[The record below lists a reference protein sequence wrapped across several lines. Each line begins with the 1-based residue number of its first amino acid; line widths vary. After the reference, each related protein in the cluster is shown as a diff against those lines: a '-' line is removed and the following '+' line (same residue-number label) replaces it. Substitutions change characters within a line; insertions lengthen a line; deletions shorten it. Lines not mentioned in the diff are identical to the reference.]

1 METYNN
7 IKKILLDFEKKIIE
21 IEFDKLPISDY
32 NKKYIS
38 DLKSAISYYIYIY
51 SLVRTVTK
59 TVSSS
64 RKEEELIMVDYGG
77 GCGFFSILMKMF
89 GIHKVIYIDR
99 NPNSAKTVEE
109 VSKAFGIGPDVII
122 CGDSPELVAWCR
134 DNHVKPHLV
143 VGLDVIE
150 HIYNLR
156 HFFAD
161 ISSLNQNLG
170 LVFTTGSNPL
180 NFWKCRKLRKEMDAY
195 EKGNAA
201 TPNYYTKRLEFI
213 KQSHPDMEESK
224 AHEYAAQTRGMNYE
238 DIRYFIQSDNYSGT
252 GAATLTGYKDEHN
265 TCDPETGNYM
275 ERILP
280 LSEYCHHMSDRKDG
294 LLLLHPG
301 FYNPFGKNKLKNR
314 CARIA
319 NKLISHT
326 STWGMRI
333 APFIVMASVLNRTEK

>member
-1 METYNN
+1 MGTDN
-7 IKKILLDFEKKIIE
+7 IMKILTDFEQKIIK
-21 IEFDKLPISDY
+21 IDFDKLPISDY
-32 NKKYIS
+32 NKKYIA
-38 DLKSAISYYIYIY
+38 DLKSANNYYINIY
-51 SLVRTVTK
+51 ALVRIV
-59 TVSSS
+59 VNSISPL
-64 RKEEELIMVDYGG
+64 KEEELVMVDYGG

-89 GIHKVIYIDR
+89 GVHKVIYIDR
-99 NPNSAKTVEE
+99 NPNSVKTVEE
-109 VSKAFGIGPDVII
+109 VSKAFGTGPDVII

-161 ISSLNQNLG
+161 ISSLGQNLG
-170 LVFTTGSNPL
+170 LVFMTGSNPM
-180 NFWKCRKLRKEMDAY
+180 NFWKCRKLKKEMDAY
-195 EKGNAA
+195 EKGKAV

-213 KQSHPDMEESK
+213 KQNHPDMEESK
-224 AHEYAAQTRGMNYE
+224 AHEYAAITRGMNYE
-238 DIRYFIQSDNYSGT
+238 DIRYFIKSNNYSGT
-252 GAATLTGYKDEHN
+252 GAATLTGYQDEHN

-280 LSEYCHHMSDRKDG
+280 LEEYCLYLSDKKDG
-294 LLLLHPG
+294 LFLIQVG

-319 NKLISHT
+319 NKLIMST
-326 STWGMRI
+326 GTWGIRI
-333 APFIVMASVLNRTEK
+333 APFIIMASIRNRTEE